1 MWLAP
6 GRGRRDE
13 VSDCIGLEMEK
24 TRCTERLGKMVVGKI
39 NI

>member
-13 VSDCIGLEMEK
+13 ISDCIGLEMGN
-24 TRCTERLGKMVVGKI
+24 TRCRERLGKMVVGKI
-39 NI
+39 HI